1 MLTRTFPVPYMNGAL
16 KLPFFSLLLCILRSH
31 ALPFPFPNGL
41 IVTNRTTADE
51 LALLSF
57 KSMLSEGSLVSWN
70 ASGSYCRWP
79 GVLCGGHRHPKRVVG
94 LRLHSH
100 ELSGPLSPSLGNLSY
115 LRELNLGNNH
125 LAGQIPP
132 ELGRLVRLQ
141 LLNLSENYL
150 QGSIHVTLRR
160 CTGLMTL
167 DLSSNQL
174 QDEILAE
181 HTA

>member
-1 MLTRTFPVPYMNGAL
+1 
-16 KLPFFSLLLCILRSH
+16 
-31 ALPFPFPNGL
+31 
-41 IVTNRTTADE
+41 
-51 LALLSF
+51 
-57 KSMLSEGSLVSWN
+57 
-70 ASGSYCRWP
+70 
-79 GVLCGGHRHPKRVVG
+79 
-94 LRLHSH
+94 
-100 ELSGPLSPSLGNLSY
+100 
-115 LRELNLGNNH
+115 
-125 LAGQIPP
+125 
-132 ELGRLVRLQ
+132 VRLQ